1 MMRMRPIVQLTLGLV
16 VMTLAILLL
25 VHFIFGVFAE
35 PDAALMR
42 ARQAGA
48 EVAAAQVTVLLEKN
62 DDALLVATLDRIR
75 ERTPDIRSL
84 AVRKADRSVLA
95 HSGDHAQAWDATV
108 KGASTLDHVLVPL
121 SAAGAAWGS
130 FEVAY
135 TPAPTSW
142 LQRQPMWVALIAT
155 ALLGTFFYYQ
165 YMRRALVHLDPKGV
179 IPERVKLAFDI
190 MTDGVVILDGSGRIL
205 LANRAF
211 CAIAGREER
220 GVVGERLSDLDWLAT
235 VLGGDAAAHPWKRAI
250 ATAQPVLGEAIAVHT
265 PTLPHGRL
273 VISCAPVTDGKGT
286 ARGCIA
292 TFVDF
297 SELHMAN
304 ERLSQALGELA
315 ASRDEIAQKNGE
327 LEQLATYDV
336 LTGCLARR
344 AFFEQMD
351 TAHRQAR
358 ASGAALSCL
367 ALDIDRFKA
376 VNDRF
381 GHAMGDRVIEK
392 VGAALRATTR
402 AGDIVGRYGGDEFFV
417 GLPGCSLEEA
427 RAVAEALRATVE
439 YECRTAIPE
448 LRETA
453 PTVSI
458 GLAVAQASD
467 ATLNELV
474 ARADRALYD
483 AKAAGRNRVA
493 SARPASIPA

>member
-1 MMRMRPIVQLTLGLV
+1 MTRMRPTAQLTLGLV

-25 VHFIFGVFAE
+25 VHFVFGVFAE
-35 PDAALMR
+35 PDVATMR
-42 ARQAGA
+42 ARQAAA
-48 EVAAAQVTVLLEKN
+48 EVGAAQVTVLLEK
-62 DDALLVATLDRIR
+62 DDTALLQATLNRIR
-75 ERTPDIRSL
+75 ERAPDMRSL
-84 AVRKADRSVLA
+84 AVRKADGSLLA
-95 HSGDHAQAWDATV
+95 ASGDHAHAWDASV
-108 KGASTLDHVLVPL
+108 KHASTLDHVLVPL
-121 SAAGAAWGS
+121 SATGAAWGS

-135 TPAPTSW
+135 ATPPGPA
-142 LQRQPMWVALIAT
+142 LRADPMWVALFAT
-155 ALLGTFFYYQ
+155 AVLGAFFYYQ

-190 MTDGVVILDGSGRIL
+190 MTDGVVVLDGNGRIV

-211 CAIAGREER
+211 CTIAARAETE
-220 GVVGERLSDLDWLAT
+220 VVGERLSDFDWLAEG
-235 VLGGDAAAHPWKRAI
+235 LAGPAAAHPWKRTLAE
-250 ATAQPVLGEAIAVHT
+250 ARPVLGEAIAVHT
-265 PTLPHGRL
+265 PSLPHGRL
-273 VISCAPVTDGKGT
+273 VISCAPVTDGKGK

-315 ASRDEIAQKNGE
+315 ASRDEISRKNDE

-336 LTGCLARR
+336 LTGCLTRR
-344 AFFEQMD
+344 AFFERMER
-351 TAHRQAR
+351 AHRTAR
-358 ASGAALSCL
+358 DSSGTLSCL

-376 VNDRF
+376 INDRF
-381 GHAMGDRVIEK
+381 GHAMGDRVIEQ
-392 VGAALRATTR
+392 VGAALRSTTR

-427 RAVAEALRATVE
+427 RAVAEALRQRIEV
-439 YECRTAIPE
+439 ECRTAIPQ
-448 LRETA
+448 LHDIA

-458 GLAVAQASD
+458 GLAVAQGAD
-467 ATLNELV
+467 TTLNDLV

-493 SARPASIPA
+493 SARPAPISA